1 MLERRTFAATGVIMA
16 MRMQIT
22 TLSVNVANCNF
33 RTDCD
38 VYEVCLVG
46 GAFWVYLLER
56 TCICICHSMTT
67 QGMLKL
73 RAHEPIPIPRIFQN
87 QEMNLEHDHIE

>member
-1 MLERRTFAATGVIMA
+1 MERRTLAATGVIMA
-16 MRMQIT
+16 VRMQVT

-38 VYEVCLVG
+38 VYKVCLVG
-46 GAFWVYLLER
+46 AFCVYLLER
-56 TCICICHSMTT
+56 TCICIRHPATT

-87 QEMNLEHDHIE
+87 QEMDLEHGHIE

>member
-1 MLERRTFAATGVIMA
+1 MLERRTLAASGVVMA
-16 MRMQIT
+16 MGMQIT

-38 VYEVCLVG
+38 VYKVCLVE
-46 GAFWVYLLER
+46 AFWVYLWGR
-56 TCICICHSMTT
+56 TCICIRHPTTT

-73 RAHEPIPIPRIFQN
+73 RGHEPISFPRIFQN
-87 QEMNLEHDHIE
+87 QEMNLEHGHIE